1 MLSAA
6 ACLVSSD
13 LGRRGGGGT
22 GWGAKAE
29 DGMGGETTVAVLAVI
44 IIFGGGTAC
53 TLAFIHMLGG
63 IFSRNKKSDLQ
74 ELTAE
79 VKRLTQEVREL
90 KQQNADVILQLDSGL
105 DQVQRRVGRLE
116 GSESRAL
123 PLERR

>member
-1 MLSAA
+1 
-6 ACLVSSD
+6 
-13 LGRRGGGGT
+13 
-22 GWGAKAE
+22 
-29 DGMGGETTVAVLAVI
+29 MGGEPTVTVLAII
-44 IIFGGGTAC
+44 IIFGGGTVC

-79 VKRLTQEVREL
+79 VKQLTQEVREL

-116 GSESRAL
+116 GGERSEVYA
-123 PLERR
+123 ERR